1 MGMHLRSVMNWPR
14 GRKIAVTVLMTL
26 TLAVGV
32 VIGSVMSGKVT
43 ATPQGDANAKLLA
56 VPSPAQLSSTFAAI
70 AKAVEP
76 AIVNISTTQIIER
89 PRSRRRGTQPD
100 RRVPE
105 GFEFPLDRFFGP
117 FEDGPTAE
125 RSLGSGVIVDKVGY
139 ILTNNHVV
147 EQATKIEVRLDD
159 GRRYPA
165 KVIGADVETDLAI
178 IKIEAG
184 ADLPVA
190 RLGNSDGVQVGDWVL
205 AFGSPFGL
213 QATVTAGIVSAKDRA
228 NLPGSEQFQR
238 FIQTDAAINPGNSG
252 GPLVNIAGEVIGIN
266 TAIVTSNRGY
276 DGVGFALPSSEAIK
290 VYNDIVRHGRR
301 IRGSIGVSF
310 NEDRSGNAI
319 VLKSLGAEHGII
331 LESVEPNS
339 PAANAGLRAG
349 DVITSVN
356 GQPVKAG
363 VDLVNPIADTPIGS
377 KVRVGYIRD
386 KVKKE
391 AEVSVADRSKIFPR
405 DAARNEEE
413 APAEAGA
420 AELGLRVEEVTPT
433 VARQLN
439 MEGRS
444 GVVVTQVAPGS
455 FAEDAGFARGDLIA
469 EVNGQAV
476 GSVAQFT
483 QAVANLK
490 QGQNVVFKVHRNGG
504 QRGTLTLFLAGVYE
518 K

>member
-1 MGMHLRSVMNWPR
+1 MGMHFRSIMNWPR

-26 TLAVGV
+26 TLAVGI
-32 VIGSVMSGKVT
+32 VIGSVVSDRVT
-43 ATPQGDANAKLLA
+43 ATSQGDANAQLLA

-76 AIVNISTTQIIER
+76 AIVNISTMQLVER
-89 PRSRRRGTQPD
+89 PRSRRGVPN
-100 RRVPE
+100 RRAPNE
-105 GFEFPLDRFFGP
+105 FEFPLDRFFGP

-125 RSLGSGVIVDKVGY
+125 RSLGSGVIVDKSGY

-159 GRRYPA
+159 GGRYPA
-165 KVIGADVETDLAI
+165 KVIGSDVETDLAV

-184 ADLPVA
+184 KDLPVA
-190 RLGNSDGVQVGDWVL
+190 KLGNSDGVQVGDWVL

-252 GPLVNIAGEVIGIN
+252 GPLVNIGGEVIGIN

-276 DGVGFALPSSEAIK
+276 DGVGFALPSTEAIK
-290 VYNDIVRHGRR
+290 VYNDLVRTGRVT
-301 IRGSIGVSF
+301 RGSIGVSF
-310 NEDRSGNAI
+310 NEERSNNAI

-331 LESVEPNS
+331 LESVEPGS
-339 PAANAGLRAG
+339 PAATAGLRAG

-356 GQPVKAG
+356 GQAVKAG
-363 VDLVNPIADTPIGS
+363 VDLVNPIANTPIGN
-377 KVRVGYIRD
+377 KVKVGYLRD

-391 AEVSVADRSKIFPR
+391 VEVAVADRSKIFPR
-405 DAARNEEE
+405 DEARANEEPE
-413 APAEAGA
+413 ESGA
-420 AELGLRVEEVTPT
+420 AELGLRVEELTPT
-433 VARQLN
+433 TARQLN

-444 GVVVTQVAPGS
+444 GVVVTQVDQGS
-455 FAEDAGFARGDLIA
+455 FAEDAGFGRGDLIA

-483 QAVANLK
+483 QAVSNLK

-504 QRGTLTLFLAGVYE
+504 QRGTLTLFLAGVYQ

>member
-1 MGMHLRSVMNWPR
+1 MGMHLRNVMNWPR
-14 GRKIAVTVLMTL
+14 GRKIAVSALMVL
-26 TLAVGV
+26 TLAVGIA
-32 VIGSVMSGKVT
+32 IGNLTSGKVA
-43 ATPQGDANAKLLA
+43 ATPQGDANAALLA
-56 VPSPAQLSSTFAAI
+56 VPSPVQLSSTFATI

-76 AIVNISTTQIIER
+76 AIVNISTMQLIER
-89 PRSRRRGTQPD
+89 PRSRRGMP
-100 RRVPE
+100 RRTPNE
-105 GFEFPLDRFFGP
+105 FEFPLDRFFGP

-125 RSLGSGVIVDKVGY
+125 RSLGSGVIVDKSGY

-159 GRRYPA
+159 GGRFPA
-165 KVIGADVETDLAI
+165 RVIGSDVETDLAV
-178 IKIEAG
+178 IKIDAG
-184 ADLPVA
+184 RDLPVA
-190 RLGNSDGVQVGDWVL
+190 KLGNSDGVQVGDWVL

-252 GPLVNIAGEVIGIN
+252 GALVNIAGEVIGIN

-276 DGVGFALPSSEAIK
+276 DGVGFALPSTEAIK
-290 VYNDIVRHGRR
+290 VYNDLVRHGRVT
-301 IRGSIGVSF
+301 RGSIGVSF
-310 NEDRSGNAI
+310 NEDRSNNAI
-319 VLKSLGAEHGII
+319 VLQSLGAEYGII
-331 LESVEPNS
+331 LESVEPGS
-339 PAANAGLRAG
+339 PAADAGLRAG

-356 GQPVKAG
+356 GKPVRSG
-363 VDLVNPIADTPIGS
+363 VDLVNPIANTPIGN
-377 KVRVGYIRD
+377 KVRVGYIRE

-391 AEVSVADRSKIFPR
+391 VDVAVADRSKIFPR
-405 DAARNEEE
+405 DTARSVEEPQE
-413 APAEAGA
+413 TRA
-420 AELGLRVEEVTPT
+420 AELGLRVDDLTPS

-444 GVVVTQVAPGS
+444 GVVVTQVDPGS

-490 QGQNVVFKVHRNGG
+490 PGQNVVFKVHRNGG

>member
-1 MGMHLRSVMNWPR
+1 MGMHFRNIMNWPR
-14 GRKIAVTVLMTL
+14 GRKIAVSVLMTL
-26 TLAVGV
+26 TLAVGIA
-32 VIGSVMSGKVT
+32 IGNLTSGKVA
-43 ATPQGDANAKLLA
+43 ATPQGDANAQLLA
-56 VPSPAQLSSTFAAI
+56 VPSPVQLSSTFATI

-89 PRSRRRGTQPD
+89 PRSRPGAPRRTPN
-100 RRVPE
+100 E
-105 GFEFPLDRFFGP
+105 FEFPLDRFFGP

-125 RSLGSGVIVDKVGY
+125 RSLGSGVIVDKSGY

-159 GRRYPA
+159 GGRFPA
-165 KVIGADVETDLAI
+165 RVIGSDVETDLAV
-178 IKIEAG
+178 IKIDAG
-184 ADLPVA
+184 KDLPVA
-190 RLGNSDGVQVGDWVL
+190 KLGNSDGVQVGDWVL

-252 GPLVNIAGEVIGIN
+252 GALVNMAGEVIGIN
-266 TAIVTSNRGY
+266 TAIVTSSRGY
-276 DGVGFALPSSEAIK
+276 DGVGFALPSTEAIK
-290 VYNDIVRHGRR
+290 VYNDIVRHGRVT
-301 IRGSIGVSF
+301 RGSIGVSF
-310 NEDRSGNAI
+310 NEVRSNNAI
-319 VLKSLGAEHGII
+319 VLNTLGAEYGII
-331 LESVEPNS
+331 LESVEPGS
-339 PAANAGLRAG
+339 PAADAGLRAG

-356 GQPVKAG
+356 GKPVKTG
-363 VDLVNPIADTPIGS
+363 VDLVNPIANTPIGN
-377 KVRVGYIRD
+377 KVRIGYVRD

-391 AEVSVADRSKIFPR
+391 VDVTVADRAKIFPR
-405 DAARNEEE
+405 DNARGVEEPLE
-413 APAEAGA
+413 TRA
-420 AELGLRVEEVTPT
+420 AELGLRVDEMTPS

-444 GVVVTQVAPGS
+444 GVVVTQVDPGS
-455 FAEDAGFARGDLIA
+455 FAEDAGFVRGDLIA
-469 EVNGQAV
+469 EVNGRAV

-483 QAVANLK
+483 QAIASLK

>member
-1 MGMHLRSVMNWPR
+1 MGMHLRNVMNWPR
-14 GRKIAVTVLMTL
+14 GRKIAVSVLMAL
-26 TLAVGV
+26 ALAVGIA
-32 VIGSVMSGKVT
+32 IGNLTSGKVA
-43 ATPQGDANAKLLA
+43 ATPQGDANATLLA
-56 VPSPAQLSSTFAAI
+56 VPSPVQLSSTFATI
-70 AKAVEP
+70 ARAVEP
-76 AIVNISTTQIIER
+76 AIVNISTMQLIER
-89 PRSRRRGTQPD
+89 PRSRRGTP
-100 RRVPE
+100 RRTPNE
-105 GFEFPLDRFFGP
+105 FEFPLDRFFGP

-125 RSLGSGVIVDKVGY
+125 RSLGSGVIVDKSGY

-159 GRRYPA
+159 GGRFPA
-165 KVIGADVETDLAI
+165 RVIGSDVETDLAV
-178 IKIEAG
+178 IKIDAG
-184 ADLPVA
+184 KDLPVA
-190 RLGNSDGVQVGDWVL
+190 KLGNSDGVQVGDWVL

-252 GPLVNIAGEVIGIN
+252 GALVNMAGEVIGIN

-276 DGVGFALPSSEAIK
+276 DGVGFALPSTEAIK
-290 VYNDIVRHGRR
+290 VYNDIVRHGRVT
-301 IRGSIGVSF
+301 RGSIGVSF
-310 NEDRSGNAI
+310 NEDRSNNAI
-319 VLKSLGAEHGII
+319 VLQSLGAEYGII
-331 LESVEPNS
+331 LESVEPGS
-339 PAANAGLRAG
+339 PAAEAGLRAG
-349 DVITSVN
+349 GVITSVN
-356 GQPVKAG
+356 GKPVKTG
-363 VDLVNPIADTPIGS
+363 VDLVNPIANTPIGS

-391 AEVSVADRSKIFPR
+391 VEVAVADRSKIFPR
-405 DAARNEEE
+405 DTARAAEEPQE
-413 APAEAGA
+413 TRA
-420 AELGLRVEEVTPT
+420 AELGLRVDELTPSL
-433 VARQLN
+433 ARQLN

-444 GVVVTQVAPGS
+444 GVVVTQVDPGS

-483 QAVANLK
+483 QAVGNLK
-490 QGQNVVFKVHRNGG
+490 PGQNVVFKVHRNGG